1 MPKRTKL
8 SNGRTKTQTQP
19 LELHVACLGFPASS
33 LSYYGPGRTNM
44 ARHVWVIHRGCS
56 WCSEG
61 KGSPRLG
68 RADKLLGES
77 STGFGSP
84 WRDRIQRGEGD
95 RTF

>member
-1 MPKRTKL
+1 
-8 SNGRTKTQTQP
+8 
-19 LELHVACLGFPASS
+19 
-33 LSYYGPGRTNM
+33 M
-44 ARHVWVIHRGCS
+44 ARHVWVIHMGCS

-68 RADKLLGES
+68 RAEKLLGES